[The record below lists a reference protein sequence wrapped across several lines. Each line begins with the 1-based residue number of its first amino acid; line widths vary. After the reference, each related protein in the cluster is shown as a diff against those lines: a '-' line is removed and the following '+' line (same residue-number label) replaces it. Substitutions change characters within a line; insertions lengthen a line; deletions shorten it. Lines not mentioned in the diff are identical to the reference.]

1 MLLLR
6 TRWPEGHRYCS
17 WEENLFKVCCLVTQ
31 SCPTLHDPMDCNTP
45 GLPGLHYLPEF
56 SQIHVHWVHYA
67 IQPSHPLLSPS
78 PPAFNLSQYQ
88 GLFHELTL
96 HISFSISPSN
106 EYSGLISFRIDW
118 FYLLA
123 VQGTLKSLLQHHN
136 SKPSICWPLAL
147 FIVQLSYPHMT
158 TGKTIALSIQT
169 FVSKVISLL
178 FNTLSRFI

>member
-17 WEENLFKVCCLVTQ
+17 WEEVCCLVTQ
-31 SCPTLHDPMDCNTP
+31 SCPTLHDPMDWNTS
-45 GLPGLHYLPEF
+45 GFPGLHYLPEF
-56 SQIHVHWVHYA
+56 SQIHVHWVHDA

-96 HISFSISPSN
+96 HIRFSISPSN
-106 EYSGLISFRIDW
+106 EYSRLISFKIDW
-118 FYLLA
+118 FYLFA

-136 SKPSICWPLAL
+136 SKPSILLHSAL
-147 FIVQLSYPHMT
+147 FYSPTLT
-158 TGKTIALSIQT
+158 SIHDYWKNHS
-169 FVSKVISLL
+169 FG
-178 FNTLSRFI
+178 